1 MILDF
6 TQLYSHWNIN
16 KKHRNQ
22 FFSKTIRQCYN
33 DLASLRGFNFRNK
46 MQFLKFKKVL
56 YIWVCFV
63 FWGYFFFACIYVCLV
78 SLEVIRKGLSFKWFW
93 VTLLIP
99 RSSRI
104 ATSILSHRVISPSP
118 ECNFF
123 HDKRQRPKTSMGG
136 IKKKKVLT

>member
-46 MQFLKFKKVL
+46 MQFL
-56 YIWVCFV
+56 
-63 FWGYFFFACIYVCLV
+63 
-78 SLEVIRKGLSFKWFW
+78 
-93 VTLLIP
+93 
-99 RSSRI
+99 
-104 ATSILSHRVISPSP
+104 
-118 ECNFF
+118 
-123 HDKRQRPKTSMGG
+123 
-136 IKKKKVLT
+136 

>member
-56 YIWVCFV
+56 YI
-63 FWGYFFFACIYVCLV
+63 
-78 SLEVIRKGLSFKWFW
+78 
-93 VTLLIP
+93 
-99 RSSRI
+99 
-104 ATSILSHRVISPSP
+104 
-118 ECNFF
+118 
-123 HDKRQRPKTSMGG
+123 
-136 IKKKKVLT
+136 